1 MRPVGPVLAAV
12 LVALG
17 LAAADVHLLGDRQ
30 TFVPPPN
37 SVVEGFVRAVA
48 MGREDRAAPYLA
60 EELRKKVTEED
71 LQRYGEK
78 IAGGPGTVREVRGET
93 DWMAGDR
100 ASATVLCR
108 SRTGEWR
115 LRFGL
120 HLDAGLWRITE
131 LEPPR

>member
-17 LAAADVHLLGDRQ
+17 VAAADVHLLGDRQ
-30 TFVPPPN
+30 TLVPPPD
-37 SVVEGFVRAVA
+37 SVAEGFVRAAA
-48 MGREDRAAPYLA
+48 MGRSDRAAPYLD
-60 EELRKKVTEED
+60 EELRKKVTTED
-71 LQRYGEK
+71 LRAYGEK
-78 IAGGPGTVREVRGET
+78 IAGGPGTVREVNAET
-93 DWMAGDR
+93 DWMTDDR

-120 HLDAGLWRITE
+120 RRDDGGRKVQRHGARA
-131 LEPPR
+131 